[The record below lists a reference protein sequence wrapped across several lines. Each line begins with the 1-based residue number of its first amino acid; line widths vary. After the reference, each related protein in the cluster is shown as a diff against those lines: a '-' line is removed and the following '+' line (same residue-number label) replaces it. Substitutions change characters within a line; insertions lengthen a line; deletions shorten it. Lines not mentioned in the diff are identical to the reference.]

1 MKVIIAFFIFAST
14 DECLCARVW
23 RFEHLESPTIET
35 TPKSRATTVMTRG
48 DFQFRFQREKERER
62 ERNNAANREILETRW
77 SSPRLTSPLL
87 LLLLG
92 SLQHT
97 RSKLREQQQQAQC
110 STCQSAAG
118 AASAAKQKKKQQHQK
133 LQQQQYQQQTRNS
146 SNINCR

>member
-23 RFEHLESPTIET
+23 RFKHLDSLMIET

-62 ERNNAANREILETRW
+62 ETTTAREILETRW

-97 RSKLREQQQQAQC
+97 RAKLREQQQQAQC